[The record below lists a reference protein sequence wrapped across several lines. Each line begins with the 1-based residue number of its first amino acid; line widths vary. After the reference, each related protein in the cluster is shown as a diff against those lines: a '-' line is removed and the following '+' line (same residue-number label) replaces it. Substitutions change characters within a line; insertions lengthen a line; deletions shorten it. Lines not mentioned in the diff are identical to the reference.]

1 MVAIILTY
9 RVKDLMT
16 KEIVTLNAD
25 NTVGD
30 ASKVMAEKGS
40 GYAIVLRAGKPVG
53 IVTERDLVWKV
64 MAKEINPSKIKI
76 LEVDPL
82 TTIDPDADLG
92 MAVEIMKKHQIRRL
106 PVVRDYILYGV
117 ITAIDIINNFNKV
130 VEKAIIKVVGGMYWL

>member
-1 MVAIILTY
+1 M
-9 RVKDLMT
+9 
-16 KEIVTLNAD
+16 TLNAD
-25 NTVGD
+25 NAVGD

-76 LEVDPL
+76 SEVMTTPL

-130 VEKAIIKVVGGMYWL
+130 VEKAIIKVVRGMYWL